1 MPDKRALY
9 IAMDDWR
16 LAVDRV
22 RSFQQQISDMNSN
35 VAKLNAQISST
46 QQKLTEALQAEA
58 EKFLVI
64 EAAMK

>member
-22 RSFQQQISDMNSN
+22 RSFQKQLSELNSN
-35 VAKLNAQISST
+35 IANLNAQIANT

-58 EKFLVI
+58 DKFLAI